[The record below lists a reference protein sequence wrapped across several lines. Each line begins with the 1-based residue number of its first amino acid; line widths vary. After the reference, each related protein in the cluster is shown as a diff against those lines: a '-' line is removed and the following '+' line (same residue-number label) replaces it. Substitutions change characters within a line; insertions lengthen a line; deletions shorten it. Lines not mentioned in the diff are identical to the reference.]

1 MCSDIKEKKMAA
13 GLPTKAN
20 FTTGAVLLASEMND
34 LAGTVNML
42 GDLTLRAV
50 TTTSDTIL
58 ITDIN
63 NYLITYSS
71 TSAVAI
77 TIPTNATAAIP
88 VGSVINLIKIGATGT
103 ITISGAVGVTVASAA
118 VVSTAPTITTA
129 FSAASLIKVD
139 TNSWYCVGKIV

>member
-1 MCSDIKEKKMAA
+1 MAA

-20 FTTGAVLLASEMND
+20 FTTGAVLTAAEMND

-50 TTTSDTIL
+50 TGTTDTFAL
-58 ITDIN
+58 TDIN

-71 TSAVAI
+71 TSSVAI
-77 TIPTNATAAIP
+77 TIPLNSSVAIP
-88 VGSVINLIKIGATGT
+88 VGSVINVIKIGASGT

-118 VVSTAPTITTA
+118 AVSASPTITTA
-129 FSAASLIKVD
+129 FSAATCIKVATD
-139 TNSWYCVGKIV
+139 SWYVVGKIV

>member
-1 MCSDIKEKKMAA
+1 MAA

-20 FTTGAVLLASEMND
+20 FTTGAVLTAAEMND

-50 TTTSDTIL
+50 TGTTDTFAL
-58 ITDIN
+58 TDIN

-71 TSAVAI
+71 TSSVAI
-77 TIPTNATAAIP
+77 TIPLNSSVAIP
-88 VGSVINLIKIGATGT
+88 VGSVINIIKIGASGT

-118 VVSTAPTITTA
+118 AVSASPTITTA
-129 FSAASLIKVD
+129 FSAATCIKVD
-139 TNSWYCVGKIV
+139 TNSWYVVGKIV

>member
-1 MCSDIKEKKMAA
+1 MAA

>member
-1 MCSDIKEKKMAA
+1 MAA

-50 TTTSDTIL
+50 TATSDTIA

-88 VGSVINLIKIGATGT
+88 VGSVINLIKIGASGT
-103 ITISGAVGVTVASAA
+103 ITIAGAVGVTVASAA
-118 VVSTAPTITTA
+118 AVSTSPTITTA
-129 FSAASLIKVD
+129 FSAASCIKVD
-139 TNSWYCVGKIV
+139 TNSWYVVGKIV

>member
-1 MCSDIKEKKMAA
+1 MAA

-50 TTTSDTIL
+50 TTTSDTL
-58 ITDIN
+58 AITDIN

-88 VGSVINLIKIGATGT
+88 VGSVINLIKIGASGT

-118 VVSTAPTITTA
+118 AVSTSPTITTA
-129 FSAASLIKVD
+129 FSAASCIKVATD
-139 TNSWYCVGKIV
+139 SWYVVGKIV

>member
-1 MCSDIKEKKMAA
+1 MAA

-20 FTTGAVLLASEMND
+20 FATGAVLTAAEMND

-71 TSAVAI
+71 TSSVAI
-77 TIPTNATAAIP
+77 TIPTNTTAAIP
-88 VGSVINLIKIGATGT
+88 VGSVINLIKIGASGT
-103 ITISGAVGVTVASAA
+103 ITISGAVGVTLSSAA

-139 TNSWYCVGKIV
+139 TNNWYCVGKIV

>member
-1 MCSDIKEKKMAA
+1 MAA

-20 FTTGAVLLASEMND
+20 FATGAVLTAAEMND

-42 GDLTLRAV
+42 GDLTFRAV
-50 TTTSDTIL
+50 TGTSDTL
-58 ITDIN
+58 AITDIN

-88 VGSVINLIKIGATGT
+88 VGSVINLIKIGASGT

-118 VVSTAPTITTA
+118 AVSTSPTITTA
-129 FSAASLIKVD
+129 FSAASCIKAD
-139 TNSWYCVGKIV
+139 TNSWYVVGKIV

>member
-1 MCSDIKEKKMAA
+1 MAA

-20 FTTGAVLLASEMND
+20 FTTGSVLTAAEMND

-50 TTTSDTIL
+50 TGTTDTIA

-71 TSAVAI
+71 TSAVAV
-77 TIPTNATAAIP
+77 TIPTNTTAAIP
-88 VGSVINLIKIGATGT
+88 VGSVINLIKIGASGT
-103 ITISGAVGVTVASAA
+103 ITIQGAVGVTLASAA
-118 VVSTAPTITTA
+118 TVSAAPTITTA

>member
-1 MCSDIKEKKMAA
+1 MAA

-20 FTTGAVLLASEMND
+20 FATGAVLTAAEMND

-71 TSAVAI
+71 TSSVAI
-77 TIPTNATAAIP
+77 TIPTNTTAAIP
-88 VGSVINLIKIGATGT
+88 VGSVINLIKIGASGT
-103 ITISGAVGVTVASAA
+103 ITISGAVGVTLSSAA
-118 VVSTAPTITTA
+118 AVSTAPTITTA

-139 TNSWYCVGKIV
+139 VNSWYCVGKIV

>member
-1 MCSDIKEKKMAA
+1 MAA

-50 TTTSDTIL
+50 TTTSDTL
-58 ITDIN
+58 AITDIN
-63 NYLITYSS
+63 NYLVTYSS

-77 TIPTNATAAIP
+77 TIPTNSTAAIP
-88 VGSVINLIKIGATGT
+88 IGSVINLIKIGASGT
-103 ITISGAVGVTVASAA
+103 ITIAGAVGVTVASAA
-118 VVSTAPTITTA
+118 AVSTSPTITTA
-129 FSAASLIKVD
+129 FSAASCIKVD
-139 TNSWYCVGKIV
+139 TNSWYVVGKIV

>member
-1 MCSDIKEKKMAA
+1 MAA

-50 TTTSDTIL
+50 TGTSDTL
-58 ITDIN
+58 AITDIN

-77 TIPTNATAAIP
+77 TIPTNTTAAIP
-88 VGSVINLIKIGATGT
+88 VGSVINLIKIGASGT
-103 ITISGAVGVTVASAA
+103 ITIAGAVGVTVASAA
-118 VVSTAPTITTA
+118 AISTSPTITTA
-129 FSAASLIKVD
+129 FSAASCIKVD
-139 TNSWYCVGKIV
+139 TNSWYVVGKIV

>member
-1 MCSDIKEKKMAA
+1 MAA

-50 TTTSDTIL
+50 TATSDTL
-58 ITDIN
+58 AITDIN

-88 VGSVINLIKIGATGT
+88 VGSVINLIKIGASGT
-103 ITISGAVGVTVASAA
+103 ITIAGAVGVTVASAA
-118 VVSTAPTITTA
+118 AVSTSPTITTA
-129 FSAASLIKVD
+129 FSAASCIKVD
-139 TNSWYCVGKIV
+139 TNSWYVVGKIV